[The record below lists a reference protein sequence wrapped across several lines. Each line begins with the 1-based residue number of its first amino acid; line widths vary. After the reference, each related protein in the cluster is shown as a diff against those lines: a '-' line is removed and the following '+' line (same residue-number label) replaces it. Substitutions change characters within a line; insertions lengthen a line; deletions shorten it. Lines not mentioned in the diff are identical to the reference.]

1 MDQMP
6 RVDPPPRPRSRRVV
20 FVTLI
25 LILFV
30 VLALV
35 LLVFWHFLI
44 TLALA
49 TAMALLLRGAH
60 VRLTRLLRGHSGVSA
75 FCIVMVVALIILIP
89 VMGVLAAIATQALN
103 LYNWLEPQL
112 NAASLDQWWRQH
124 LLPHF
129 PWLEQ
134 LRAIGEGRVLD
145 FLAASASRLAGSA
158 NSLLQGAVAGLTAAA
173 FEVALLLIML
183 FFFLRDGALFRQQ
196 IRRVS
201 PLTQSQADDVLDSVA
216 KTMRGALASLL
227 FVPIVQGALAAL
239 GYLVVGLP
247 NALLWGGIT
256 TLVAFVPAVGTPLVW
271 IPICGYLLAQ
281 GAIWQGIV
289 LGVYCTLVVASIDNV
304 LRPLFLR
311 GSARIHPL
319 WSFLSILGGLMSF
332 GALGL
337 LVGPL
342 ILSLGV
348 SALKIYEMDVL
359 RARPSGAEPLPV
371 PAASVDQAQT

>member
-1 MDQMP
+1 MP

-20 FVTLI
+20 FATLI
-25 LILFV
+25 LILLA

-44 TLALA
+44 TLGLA

-112 NAASLDQWWRQH
+112 NSASLDQWWRQH

-134 LRAIGEGRVLD
+134 LRAMGEGRVLD

-319 WSFLSILGGLMSF
+319 WSFLSILGGLLTF

-359 RARPSGAEPLPV
+359 RAPAP
-371 PAASVDQAQT
+371 PAAAATRVKGE